1 MPAPRFRHARMTQLH
16 PSADIETI
24 KALLAA
30 GLSQA
35 QIGVKLS
42 MTRDAVGGL
51 VRRMKHGGA
60 AARALP
66 RPKPVIIRPPKP
78 VAAAVEPVPANAV
91 PLIELGDHG
100 CHWPV
105 RGEGLATLFCNDDR
119 GGHVS
124 YCRRHH
130 ARSIRIDEPKPF
142 VRPKTKPLMVSPVFV
157 LSA

>member
-1 MPAPRFRHARMTQLH
+1 MTQLH

-35 QIGVKLS
+35 QIGVQLS

-51 VRRMKHGGA
+51 VRRMKHGGSA
-60 AARALP
+60 VRALP
-66 RPKPVIIRPPKP
+66 RPKPAIVRPPKP
-78 VAAAVEPVPANAV
+78 VAAAVEQVPANAV
-91 PLIELGDHG
+91 QLIELGDHG

-105 RGEGLATLFCNDDR
+105 CGEGLATLFCNDDR
-119 GGHVS
+119 GGHRS
-124 YCRRHH
+124 YCRYH
-130 ARSIRIDEPKPF
+130 ALRSVAVDAPKPF
-142 VRPKTKPLMVSPVFV
+142 VGPKTKPLMVSPVFV